1 MNFTLMSFRKTFP
14 MTTELQ
20 TGTKKTKLA
29 AAKKTA
35 DIISS
40 RPLKMHGKKKHHDD
54 HFRKLP
60 ALKY

>member
-1 MNFTLMSFRKTFP
+1 

-40 RPLKMHGKKKHHDD
+40 RPLKMHGKKNTTMIISENY
-54 HFRKLP
+54 L
-60 ALKY
+60 L